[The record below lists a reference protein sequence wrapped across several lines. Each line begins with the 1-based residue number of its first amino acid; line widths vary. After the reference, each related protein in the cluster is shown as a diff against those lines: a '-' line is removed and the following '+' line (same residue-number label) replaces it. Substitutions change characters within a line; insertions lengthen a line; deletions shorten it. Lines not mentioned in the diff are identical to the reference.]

1 MLSAQSGTVRIDGYA
16 VEELDRAYLRRNI
29 GVVPQE
35 AFLFRG
41 TVRDNIS
48 AGKPDATFDEITRAA
63 RQAGADKFI
72 LQLPQGYDTVLRE
85 GAVNLSGGQRQRLAI
100 ARALVRQPRIL
111 ILDEATS
118 ALDLESEAA
127 IQANMAEITNERTT
141 IIVTHRLSSLSVA
154 DVILVIDN
162 GRIAGFGAHDQLLG
176 SCLAYRQL
184 WTSQTGG
191 FLRVAAE

>member
-1 MLSAQSGTVRIDGYA
+1 M
-16 VEELDRAYLRRNI
+16 
-29 GVVPQE
+29 
-35 AFLFRG
+35 
-41 TVRDNIS
+41 
-48 AGKPDATFDEITRAA
+48 
-63 RQAGADKFI
+63 
-72 LQLPQGYDTVLRE
+72 
-85 GAVNLSGGQRQRLAI
+85 
-100 ARALVRQPRIL
+100 RQPRIL

-127 IQANMAEITNERTT
+127 IQANMAEITRERTT
-141 IIVTHRLSSLSVA
+141 IIVTHRLSSLSIA

-162 GRIAGFGAHDQLLG
+162 GSVVGFGSHDELLS

>member
-1 MLSAQSGTVRIDGYA
+1 MLVPHSGTVWIDGFA
-16 VEELDRAYLRRNI
+16 VEELDRAHLRRNI

-41 TVRDNIS
+41 TVRDNIAAGRPS
-48 AGKPDATFDEITRAA
+48 ASFEDIACAA

-72 LQLPQGYDTVLRE
+72 RQLPQGYDTVLRE

-127 IQANMAEITNERTT
+127 IQGNMAEITHERTT
-141 IIVTHRLSSLSVA
+141 IIVTHRLSSLSIA
-154 DVILVIDN
+154 DMILVIDT
-162 GRIAGFGAHDQLLG
+162 GSVVGFGSHEELLS